1 MEGDG
6 KTASDSQEFP
16 LCCSV
21 QLVAMITRG
30 GYDHKSLLSHWSIY
44 SPADQGALA
53 FFPGP
58 RFWQP
63 FFKTCINIFLVFL
76 STLQCCQ
83 RVKKTKP
90 LLHFTNYLGKSH

>member
-58 RFWQP
+58 RSGNP
-63 FFKTCINIFLVFL
+63 FLKLVLIFF
-76 STLQCCQ
+76 
-83 RVKKTKP
+83 
-90 LLHFTNYLGKSH
+90 